1 MSERPSPRVGV
12 RPLVAGDLPTLE
24 RCEVA
29 LFGASAWSRAMLAEE
44 LGGPGRW
51 YVAADL
57 PAWAGAASVGAAPA
71 DRLAGYA
78 GLWFDGD
85 DAHVMTIGV
94 VRAHQGRG
102 IGGVLL
108 AALVG
113 RARELGARSMLLEV
127 RVDNA
132 PALALYARFGFTR
145 LRRRRGYYQ
154 PENVDA
160 WTMRRELTADAPH
173 PATPATT

>member
-1 MSERPSPRVGV
+1 MSEQPAPRVGV
-12 RPLVAGDLPTLE
+12 RPLVAGDLPALE

-51 YVAADL
+51 YIAGDL
-57 PAWAGAASVGAAPA
+57 PASAGAALAG
-71 DRLAGYA
+71 RLAGYA

-85 DAHVMTIGV
+85 DAHVMTIAV
-94 VRAHQGRG
+94 VRAQQGRG

-108 AALVG
+108 AALIE

-132 PALALYARFGFTR
+132 PALALYARFGFAR

-160 WTMRRELTADAPH
+160 WAMRRELRADAPG
-173 PATPATT
+173 PDATAST